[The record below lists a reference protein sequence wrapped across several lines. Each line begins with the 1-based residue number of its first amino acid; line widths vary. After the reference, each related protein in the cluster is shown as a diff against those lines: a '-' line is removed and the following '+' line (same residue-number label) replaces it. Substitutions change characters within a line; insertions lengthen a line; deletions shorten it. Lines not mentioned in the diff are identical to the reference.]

1 MARTRGGFRR
11 RGGSPTAQGSKG
23 LGCGKERGTGRPV
36 YSIAK
41 EMLNRLWHFC
51 APAARRR
58 GHLLWGSA
66 RGTGKRT
73 CTTMQLLLVLLA
85 SWRVV
90 GDTLFSVDGRAALRE
105 LQPAGSIDLRIRASA
120 ARAGA
125 S

>member
-1 MARTRGGFRR
+1 
-11 RGGSPTAQGSKG
+11 
-23 LGCGKERGTGRPV
+23 LGCGKERGAGRPV

-51 APAARRR
+51 APAVPPVRPA

-66 RGTGKRT
+66 RGKRT
-73 CTTMQLLLVLLA
+73 CTTMQLMLVLLA

-90 GDTLFSVDGRAALRE
+90 GDTLLSVDGRAALRE
-105 LQPAGSIDLRIRASA
+105 LQPAGSIDLRIRAWA

>member
-1 MARTRGGFRR
+1 MREGEGGWQASLFNREGDAKSIMAFLC
-11 RGGSPTAQGSKG
+11 P
-23 LGCGKERGTGRPV
+23 CG
-36 YSIAK
+36 
-41 EMLNRLWHFC
+41 
-51 APAARRR
+51 PA

-66 RGTGKRT
+66 RGKRT

-90 GDTLFSVDGRAALRE
+90 GDTLLSVDGRAALRE